1 VQASTAER
9 IVDRHKSCESG
20 QTPDPDVAAA
30 VDGESVEVSEPL
42 RQHVGEHPLCYSAAV
57 ELDPRR
63 APHSECTRR
72 RVCASGRRVVT
83 LRSRMGAAA
92 GLAVAGVVVA
102 VAVSVY
108 LADRSELRGQIDR
121 SLTDV
126 ARPYETQRHDGPPRG
141 GRNEHGGRERGG
153 PEPLEGA
160 PSAPFGGASGYVQ
173 FIQPDGRVLRPPNET
188 RALPVDQRARNV
200 ARTGKGRYFSDRN
213 VGGVHLRLLT
223 TTDADGGAVQ
233 VARPLAEVDHA
244 LSRLRFVLVV
254 VGLGGIALAV
264 LLGALVARAAL
275 APVARF
281 TRRTEALTTD
291 PDPSQRLEANGRDE
305 LARLAQSFNATLDA
319 LERSVQAQRSL
330 VADASHELRTP
341 IASLRA
347 NIQMLEDA
355 ERLPARERE
364 NLRAD
369 IIEELDALT
378 ALVGDVVELA
388 RGGELRAHADDVAL
402 DKIVESAIER
412 AGRRS
417 RNLRFHAQLEPTLV
431 CGSPEQID
439 RAVVNLLDNA
449 VKWSSPG
456 GEIDVK
462 LSDAVLSIRDSG
474 PGFDPKDLPHV
485 FDRFYRAEK
494 ARELPGSGLGLA
506 IVRQTAEA
514 HGGYARATNDPE
526 GGARLDVSFG
536 RAPQG
541 VG

>member
-1 VQASTAER
+1 
-9 IVDRHKSCESG
+9 
-20 QTPDPDVAAA
+20 
-30 VDGESVEVSEPL
+30 
-42 RQHVGEHPLCYSAAV
+42 
-57 ELDPRR
+57 
-63 APHSECTRR
+63 
-72 RVCASGRRVVT
+72 
-83 LRSRMGAAA
+83 MGAAA

-102 VAVSVY
+102 VAAAVY
-108 LADRSELRGQIDR
+108 VVDRSELRGQIDR
-121 SLTDV
+121 SLADV
-126 ARPYETQRHDGPPRG
+126 ARPYEMNRHQPSESRDHDGSHPSGGDDRPPQ
-141 GRNEHGGRERGG
+141 
-153 PEPLEGA
+153 
-160 PSAPFGGASGYVQ
+160 SAPPAAFGGASGYVQ
-173 FIQPDGRVLRPPNET
+173 LIRTDGRVARPPSET

-200 ARTGKGRYFSDRN
+200 ARTGRGRYFSEAT
-213 VGGVHLRLLT
+213 VGDVHLRVLT

-233 VARPLAEVDHA
+233 VARPLTEVDHA
-244 LSRLRFVLVV
+244 LSRLRFVLAL

-264 LLGALVARAAL
+264 LLGGLVARAAL

-291 PDPSQRLEANGRDE
+291 PDPSQRLEAKGRDE

-355 ERLPARERE
+355 DRLPEDERVK
-364 NLRAD
+364 LRAD

-388 RGGELRAHADDVAL
+388 RGTELRASADDVAL
-402 DKIVESAIER
+402 DKIVEAAIEK

-417 RNLRFHAQLEPTLV
+417 RDLRFRTRLEPTLV

-449 VKWSSPG
+449 VKWSQPG
-456 GEIDVK
+456 GEIEVTLADGMLAVR
-462 LSDAVLSIRDSG
+462 DAG

-485 FDRFYRAEK
+485 FDRFYRADR
-494 ARELPGSGLGLA
+494 ARGLPGSGLGLA

-514 HGGYARATNDPE
+514 HGGHVSATNDPA
-526 GGARLDVSFG
+526 GGARVEVSFG
-536 RAPQG
+536 SPTPPDASLTSRPGAGAPAKAG
-541 VG
+541 

>member
-1 VQASTAER
+1 
-9 IVDRHKSCESG
+9 
-20 QTPDPDVAAA
+20 
-30 VDGESVEVSEPL
+30 
-42 RQHVGEHPLCYSAAV
+42 
-57 ELDPRR
+57 
-63 APHSECTRR
+63 
-72 RVCASGRRVVT
+72 
-83 LRSRMGAAA
+83 MGAAA
-92 GLAVAGVVVA
+92 GLAVSGVVVA

-108 LADRSELRGQIDR
+108 VADRSELRGQIDR
-121 SLTDV
+121 SLADV
-126 ARPYETQRHDGPPRG
+126 ARPYETQRHGDAGGGPHEQDGSG
-141 GRNEHGGRERGG
+141 HGGQGSHDGTPPAE
-153 PEPLEGA
+153 
-160 PSAPFGGASGYVQ
+160 FGGASGYVQ
-173 FIQPDGRVLRPPNET
+173 FIHSDGSVLRPPGET
-188 RALPVDQRARNV
+188 QALPVDQRAREV
-200 ARTGKGRYFSDRN
+200 ATTGKGRYFSEAR

-223 TTDADGGAVQ
+223 STDADGGAVQ
-233 VARPLAEVDHA
+233 VARPLTEVDHS

-254 VGLGGIALAV
+254 VGLAGIALAA

-281 TRRTEALTTD
+281 TRRTEALTAD
-291 PDPSQRLEANGRDE
+291 PDPSQRLEAKGRDE

-319 LERSVQAQRSL
+319 LERSVAAQRSL

-347 NIQMLEDA
+347 NIQMLGDA
-355 ERLPARERE
+355 DRLPARELD

-388 RGGELRAHADDVAL
+388 RGGELRANADDVAL
-402 DKIVESAIER
+402 DKIVESAIEQ

-417 RNLRFHAQLEPTLV
+417 RDLRFHADLEPTLV

-449 VKWSSPG
+449 VKWSPPG
-456 GEIDVK
+456 GDIEVM
-462 LSDAVLSIRDSG
+462 LRSAVLSVRDSG

-494 ARELPGSGLGLA
+494 ARGLPGSGLGLA

-514 HGGYARATNDPE
+514 HGGYARASNDPD
-526 GGARLDVSFG
+526 GGAKLEVSFG
-536 RAPQG
+536 RPDPVADGDGGRDPDGRGPLARAPQASG
-541 VG
+541 LERS